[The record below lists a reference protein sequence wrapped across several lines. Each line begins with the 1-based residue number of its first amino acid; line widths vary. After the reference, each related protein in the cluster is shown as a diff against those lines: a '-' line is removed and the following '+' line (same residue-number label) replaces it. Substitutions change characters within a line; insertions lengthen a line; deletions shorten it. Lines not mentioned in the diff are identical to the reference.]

1 MWVLPNLQGNL
12 DALAGLGEISFLGRI
27 AATAR
32 YPYELRRLHD
42 AGATVAFNFYTEV
55 GTVFTKH
62 VETPDP
68 I

>member
-32 YPYELRRLHD
+32 YPDELRRLQD
-42 AGATVAFNFYTEV
+42 AGATAVSNIYTEV
-55 GTVFTKH
+55 GTGFANH
-62 VETPDP
+62 VETQDT